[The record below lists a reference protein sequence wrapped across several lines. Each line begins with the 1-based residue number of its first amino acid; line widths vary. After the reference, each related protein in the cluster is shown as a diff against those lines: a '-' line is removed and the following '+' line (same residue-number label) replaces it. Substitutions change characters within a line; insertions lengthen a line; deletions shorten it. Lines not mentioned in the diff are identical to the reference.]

1 MPITKY
7 HEMLSH
13 EPQKIRNYMV
23 GTGKA
28 AQILGLSITSV
39 KNLVDKQE
47 LIYWKTQGGH
57 RRIDMESIR
66 KYQNK
71 LKKPIESNFKSKPLP
86 SISFMVEDT
95 LMVNRLKNMTTP
107 WQDMIE
113 FNIQGSIFETYL
125 CISQK
130 TPDILIVH
138 AKMPVAQQITTVF
151 ELQNFIESSEK
162 YTSVIFL
169 THVTDL
175 SMRLE
180 QELNPAI
187 QISND
192 TLSHE
197 WLRAFITGV
206 MASPEWRIQKKN
218 NVREF

>member
-1 MPITKY
+1 MLSTKY
-7 HEMLSH
+7 HEMVNH
-13 EPQKIRNYMV
+13 EPQTIRNYMV

-71 LKKPIESNFKSKPLP
+71 LKKPIESKLKSKSLP

-95 LMVNRLKNMTTP
+95 LMVNKLKSMTTQ

-113 FNIQGSIFETYL
+113 FNIQNSIFETYL
-125 CISQK
+125 FISQK
-130 TPDILIVH
+130 IPDILIVN
-138 AKMPVAQQITTVF
+138 AKMPVAQQIATIF
-151 ELQNFIESSEK
+151 ELQNFIDSSEK
-162 YTSVIFL
+162 YISVIFL
-169 THVTDL
+169 SNVTDL
-175 SMRLE
+175 TSRLE
-180 QELNPAI
+180 KELNPAI

-192 TLSHE
+192 SLNHE
-197 WLRAFITGV
+197 WLRAFINGV

-218 NVREF
+218 